1 MASADR
7 SLLALT
13 KRLIVGIIREAIRGL
28 LELAGGIR
36 EALLF
41 VVWARG
47 ARRCWID
54 ILTGAPC
61 TWWFPCHTF
70 ETTGLGLLG
79 WLRVDVYTTKRET
92 PCTYT
97 ESFQNL
103 TSYFEWDHS
112 TSRGNRCFGN
122 LRKLSGCNKLPR

>member
-1 MASADR
+1 MASVDR

-13 KRLIVGIIREAIRGL
+13 KRLIVGNIHEAIRGL

-54 ILTGAPC
+54 ILTG
-61 TWWFPCHTF
+61 
-70 ETTGLGLLG
+70 
-79 WLRVDVYTTKRET
+79 V
-92 PCTYT
+92 
-97 ESFQNL
+97 
-103 TSYFEWDHS
+103 HS
-112 TSRGNRCFGN
+112 I
-122 LRKLSGCNKLPR
+122 